1 MRRGG
6 RPPELTYEQVAAAFL
21 LGQTPK
27 RMEQTLRTASGR
39 QASKRTIQRYLRR
52 VAGDYATVMW
62 ALFEDECRKH
72 EVGRE
77 FLGSLPKPEAQIK
90 LGRGLLKK
98 PYLDHQS
105 RTVRHGGFFLI
116 SPVPGGDPTNHTLL
130 LCVDNSKVRLSGKN
144 RRPKS

>member
-27 RMEQTLRTASGR
+27 RMEQILPTASGR
-39 QASKRTIQRYLRR
+39 QASKRTIQRYLQR

-98 PYLDHQS
+98 AIS
-105 RTVRHGGFFLI
+105 R
-116 SPVPGGDPTNHTLL
+116 PPGQTGHARRLL
-130 LCVDNSKVRLSGKN
+130 LNLSSPG
-144 RRPKS
+144 RRPDESHPPFWRGQLK